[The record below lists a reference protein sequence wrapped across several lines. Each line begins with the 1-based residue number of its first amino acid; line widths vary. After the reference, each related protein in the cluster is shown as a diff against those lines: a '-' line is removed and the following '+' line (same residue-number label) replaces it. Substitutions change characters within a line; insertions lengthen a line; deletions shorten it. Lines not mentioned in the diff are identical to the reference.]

1 MKEIS
6 YNPTKKKSQQFYIL
20 RWFSSQTF
28 YTVDATHSLTDSLAR
43 SLKHALVAY
52 THTHSHKYSLLCV
65 TVSLFTLPS
74 NGNNYSRAV
83 KYQQRRKQQRFFSSL
98 RYALGIVSVATVAV
112 MVVFCYESEDVDDDG
127 EKSNWKNFNKLS
139 QTTGQQPIRRRDGR
153 MGSENVQ
160 QRVLAS
166 FWDTQK
172 MLTSNMD

>member
-1 MKEIS
+1 M
-6 YNPTKKKSQQFYIL
+6 PL
-20 RWFSSQTF
+20 
-28 YTVDATHSLTDSLAR
+28 THSPTRLLAHSNTLSSHTLT
-43 SLKHALVAY
+43 
-52 THTHSHKYSLLCV
+52 HKCTLLCV

-112 MVVFCYESEDVDDDG
+112 MVVFCYESQDVDDDG